1 MKLFGSLHCK
11 VSPRIVLATGITES
25 RGFPSLSSV
34 FSCVGFIRKLHVL
47 TPSSCRLLPSSLLI
61 ASAEKHMPSLPT
73 VLFKVLLC
81 CCWLHLGHMPIPKLW
96 PGECNTLICQDL
108 STCYSLE
115 RRGLSGKVSYSK
127 ACGSRVG
134 VGLASLRKNRVL
146 HSKITDAY

>member
-1 MKLFGSLHCK
+1 MKLFGSLHLK

-25 RGFPSLSSV
+25 PSLSSV
-34 FSCVGFIRKLHVL
+34 FYCVGFILRFHVL
-47 TPSSCRLLPSSLLI
+47 TPSSSRLLSSSLLT

-96 PGECNTLICQDL
+96 PGECNTLICQAL

-115 RRGLSGKVSYSK
+115 RRRLSGKVIYSK
-127 ACGSRVG
+127 YVVVG
-134 VGLASLRKNRVL
+134 WGWAWLPLG
-146 HSKITDAY
+146 KIGYYTANHRCLLK